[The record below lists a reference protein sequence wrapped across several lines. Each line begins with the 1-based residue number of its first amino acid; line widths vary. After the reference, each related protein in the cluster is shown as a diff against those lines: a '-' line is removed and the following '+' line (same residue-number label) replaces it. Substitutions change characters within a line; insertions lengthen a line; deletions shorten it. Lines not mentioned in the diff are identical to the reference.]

1 MTDKYIEI
9 SKEAAEAAGVPAC
22 VYMSP
27 TFRYEQVP
35 MWLVHDNGACAE
47 LAAEY
52 RISQDHSL
60 EHCVTVNYR
69 PPPFAKF
76 TLDNQTEK
84 LSDHNNDRMLATNY
98 AILSA
103 VIEINKVLADKG
115 EK

>member
-9 SKEAAEAAGVPAC
+9 SKQAAEAAGVDA
-22 VYMSP
+22 
-27 TFRYEQVP
+27 YEYRAAGKWPEYGLQSV
-35 MWLVHDNGACAE
+35 WLCLNNGACAE

-52 RISQDHSL
+52 RINTIQSSEVAAL
-60 EHCVTVNYR
+60 VSWTEYR
-69 PPPFAKF
+69 TPKEVWA
-76 TLDNQTEK
+76 L
-84 LSDHNNDRMLATNY
+84 LADHNNDRMLATNY